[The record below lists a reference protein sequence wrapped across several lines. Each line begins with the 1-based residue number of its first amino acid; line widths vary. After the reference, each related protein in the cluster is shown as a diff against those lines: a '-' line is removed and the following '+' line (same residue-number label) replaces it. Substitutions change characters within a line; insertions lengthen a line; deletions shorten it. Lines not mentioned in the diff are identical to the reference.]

1 MNPRNA
7 VRNRKVR
14 WVGFDMDECI
24 GSLMPLYEF
33 VSELPNHIRSP
44 SVHAT
49 VLSDMADALY
59 VSEVRGHT
67 WLIRPAM
74 MDVLEPLYN
83 ALKERRIEGAF
94 IYSNNSS
101 FELVTFVA
109 FLLNVFTQHRLGLS
123 VVPFV
128 FRMAM
133 WNGAP
138 CRKRHGLVKSYEAV
152 QDCLYFAGLPLCS
165 SPSDLLF
172 YDDMSHVLQKETP
185 YYLQVQPYFH
195 HTPVSHVIDAIS
207 VIQPRMSS
215 VKWTTIA
222 SSALQMQLHDFK
234 RRDNKY
240 VMTPQPAM
248 DAARDISQY
257 REALSLFLAAAPRNR
272 AT

>member
-1 MNPRNA
+1 MNTERTNT
-7 VRNRKVR
+7 RRVR

-33 VSELPNHIRSP
+33 VSQLPVHIRNP
-44 SVHAT
+44 DVHAS

-59 VSEVRGHT
+59 VSESRGDT
-67 WLIRPAM
+67 WLVRPAM
-74 MDVLEPLYN
+74 MDILEPLYN
-83 ALKERRIEGAF
+83 AVRDGRIVGAF

-123 VVPFV
+123 LVPFI

-138 CRKRHGLVKSYEAV
+138 CRRRHGLVKSYKAV
-152 QDCLYFAGLPLCS
+152 QDCLYYSGLPACS
-165 SPSDLLF
+165 SPADLLF
-172 YDDMSHVLQKETP
+172 YDDMSHVLQSETP
-185 YYLQVQPYFH
+185 YYLQVHPYFH
-195 HTPVSHVIDAIS
+195 HTPVANVIEAIRA
-207 VIQPRMSS
+207 IQPRMSS

-222 SSALQMQLHDFK
+222 SNAIQMQLRDFK

-240 VMTPQPAM
+240 VMTPQPRI
-248 DAARDISQY
+248 DATRDIVQY
-257 REALSLFLAAAPRNR
+257 RSALVTFLGTP
-272 AT
+272 TH